1 MSSVNP
7 DEKDMRILQ
16 HLTADARISARK
28 MAQRIGISTVTV
40 LSKIRKMESAGIIDR
55 YTVVVNHEKIGYAM
69 TAILEFVIKKDGF
82 DDAVGRIAERVNVC
96 WAYYV
101 TGSTDVMIIAK
112 FKSRS
117 ELTEFI
123 KDMNRIPN
131 VETIVTH
138 VVLNRVKEDFRLI

>member
-1 MSSVNP
+1 MNL
-7 DEKDMRILQ
+7 DEKDMKILQ
-16 HLTADARISARK
+16 HLTVDARISARK

-40 LSKIRKMESAGIIDR
+40 LSKIKKMESAGIIDR

-82 DDAVGRIAERVNVC
+82 DDTVDKIAERVNVC
-96 WAYYV
+96 GVYDV

-112 FKSRS
+112 FKSGS

-123 KDMNRIPN
+123 KSMNKISN
-131 VETIVTH
+131 VETIITH